1 MTISK
6 DTKSTKE
13 RERERERERNHFVT
27 FGEFGEFCVN
37 VASAEVEAL
46 STAGWPH
53 GAERASDVAGRLG
66 DENPAVLSLV
76 EF

>member
-1 MTISK
+1 MVCSQWK
-6 DTKSTKE
+6 LSGDGV
-13 RERERERERNHFVT
+13 REDRCASR
-27 FGEFGEFCVN
+27 
-37 VASAEVEAL
+37 SAEVEAL